1 MAQDLVLKTVKKN
14 WARGTRLRPLMD
26 ARLSVGKPKVAFTPT
41 QEETDRLFDI
51 ATLKLSAQSGDKDA
65 QERWK
70 VLRVQVES
78 LKKKAKS
85 GDPKSQRAL
94 QLLSDS
100 RI

>member
-14 WARGTRLRPLMD
+14 WARGTRMRPLVD
-26 ARLSVGKPKVAFTPT
+26 ARLSVGKPKLACTP
-41 QEETDRLFDI
+41 EETDRLFDI